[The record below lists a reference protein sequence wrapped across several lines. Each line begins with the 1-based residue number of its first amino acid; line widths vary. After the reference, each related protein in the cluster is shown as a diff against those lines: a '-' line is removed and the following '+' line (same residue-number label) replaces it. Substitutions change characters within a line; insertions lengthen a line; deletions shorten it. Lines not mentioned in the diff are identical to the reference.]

1 MDFAASDAS
10 SGLGRYHAQPS
21 HPICHFAM
29 SDPFYQHHV
38 FICTNVRDDGRAC
51 CAERGAQGAQEHAK
65 RRVKALNMNGQG
77 KVRINKSG
85 CLDRCEEG
93 PVMVIYPEAVWYTYV
108 DEHDIDEIIDS
119 HLVEGKVVERLKI

>member
-21 HPICHFAM
+21 HPICHFVM

-51 CAERGAQGAQEHAK
+51 CAERGAQRAQEHAK

-77 KVRINKSG
+77 KVRINK
-85 CLDRCEEG
+85 
-93 PVMVIYPEAVWYTYV
+93 V
-108 DEHDIDEIIDS
+108 
-119 HLVEGKVVERLKI
+119 RLP